1 MSRTVSIDEMDN
13 AIMEELEKYADL
25 AADELKA
32 AVKETAASV
41 RKDIQAGAPVDTG
54 KYKKSW
60 SVKNVREDSE
70 SIELVVHSR
79 NRYQIAHLLE
89 HGHAKRGGGRVAAKP
104 HIASAEQRGNEKLVQ
119 TIDKDLF
126 DRYVKHIIVHSRND
140 IRFELK
146 CGLTLRERK

>member
-1 MSRTVSIDEMDN
+1 MSRTVSIDEMEN

-119 TIDKDLF
+119 TIEQK
-126 DRYVKHIIVHSRND
+126 
-140 IRFELK
+140 LK
-146 CGLTLRERK
+146 GG

>member
-54 KYKKSW
+54 KYKKRW

-119 TIDKDLF
+119 TIEQK
-126 DRYVKHIIVHSRND
+126 
-140 IRFELK
+140 LK
-146 CGLTLRERK
+146 GG

>member
-1 MSRTVSIDEMDN
+1 
-13 AIMEELEKYADL
+13 MEELEKYADL

-119 TIDKDLF
+119 TIAQKP
-126 DRYVKHIIVHSRND
+126 K
-140 IRFELK
+140 
-146 CGLTLRERK
+146 GG

>member
-104 HIASAEQRGNEKLVQ
+104 HIASDEQRGNEKLVQ
-119 TIDKDLF
+119 TIEQK
-126 DRYVKHIIVHSRND
+126 
-140 IRFELK
+140 LK
-146 CGLTLRERK
+146 GG

>member
-1 MSRTVSIDEMDN
+1 MNRTVSIDEMDS
-13 AIMEELEKYADL
+13 AIMDELEKYAEL
-25 AADELKA
+25 ASDDLKA
-32 AVKETAASV
+32 AVNETAASV

-119 TIDKDLF
+119 TIEQK
-126 DRYVKHIIVHSRND
+126 
-140 IRFELK
+140 LK
-146 CGLTLRERK
+146 GG

>member
-25 AADELKA
+25 ATDELKA

-79 NRYQIAHLLE
+79 NRYQISHLLE

-119 TIDKDLF
+119 TIEQK
-126 DRYVKHIIVHSRND
+126 
-140 IRFELK
+140 LK
-146 CGLTLRERK
+146 GG

>member
-41 RKDIQAGAPVDTG
+41 RKDIQSGAPVDTG

-60 SVKNVREDSE
+60 SVKN
-70 SIELVVHSR
+70 
-79 NRYQIAHLLE
+79 
-89 HGHAKRGGGRVAAKP
+89 
-104 HIASAEQRGNEKLVQ
+104 
-119 TIDKDLF
+119 
-126 DRYVKHIIVHSRND
+126 
-140 IRFELK
+140 IR
-146 CGLTLRERK
+146 

>member
-41 RKDIQAGAPVDTG
+41 RKDIHAGAPVDTG

-119 TIDKDLF
+119 TIEQK
-126 DRYVKHIIVHSRND
+126 
-140 IRFELK
+140 LK
-146 CGLTLRERK
+146 GG

>member
-32 AVKETAASV
+32 AVKETPASV

-119 TIDKDLF
+119 TIEQK
-126 DRYVKHIIVHSRND
+126 
-140 IRFELK
+140 LK
-146 CGLTLRERK
+146 GG

>member
-1 MSRTVSIDEMDN
+1 MSRNVSINEMGD
-13 AIMEELEKYADL
+13 AIMEELEKYSKL
-25 AADELKA
+25 ATDDLKA

-119 TIDKDLF
+119 TIEQK
-126 DRYVKHIIVHSRND
+126 
-140 IRFELK
+140 LK
-146 CGLTLRERK
+146 GG

>member
-13 AIMEELEKYADL
+13 AIMDELEKYADL

-41 RKDIQAGAPVDTG
+41 RKDIQSGAPVDTG

-60 SVKNVREDSE
+60 SVKNIREDSE

-119 TIDKDLF
+119 TIEQK
-126 DRYVKHIIVHSRND
+126 
-140 IRFELK
+140 LK
-146 CGLTLRERK
+146 GG

>member
-25 AADELKA
+25 SADELKA

-41 RKDIQAGAPVDTG
+41 CKDIQAGAPVDTG

-119 TIDKDLF
+119 TIEQK
-126 DRYVKHIIVHSRND
+126 
-140 IRFELK
+140 LK
-146 CGLTLRERK
+146 GG

>member
-1 MSRTVSIDEMDN
+1 MNRTVSIDEMDS
-13 AIMEELEKYADL
+13 AIMDELEKYAEL
-25 AADELKA
+25 ASDDLKA

-104 HIASAEQRGNEKLVQ
+104 HIASAEQRGNEKLAQ
-119 TIDKDLF
+119 TISGESFVQNL
-126 DRYVKHIIVHSRND
+126 
-140 IRFELK
+140 
-146 CGLTLRERK
+146 

>member
-13 AIMEELEKYADL
+13 AIMDELEKYADL

-89 HGHAKRGGGRVAAKP
+89 HGHVKRGGGRVAAKP

-119 TIDKDLF
+119 TIEQK
-126 DRYVKHIIVHSRND
+126 
-140 IRFELK
+140 LK
-146 CGLTLRERK
+146 GG

>member
-1 MSRTVSIDEMDN
+1 MSRTVSIDEMDS
-13 AIMEELEKYADL
+13 AIMDELEKYADL

-119 TIDKDLF
+119 TIEQK
-126 DRYVKHIIVHSRND
+126 
-140 IRFELK
+140 LK
-146 CGLTLRERK
+146 GG

>member
-1 MSRTVSIDEMDN
+1 MNKTFQEADDLINGIMD
-13 AIMEELEKYADL
+13 ELEKYADL

-119 TIDKDLF
+119 TIEQK
-126 DRYVKHIIVHSRND
+126 
-140 IRFELK
+140 LK
-146 CGLTLRERK
+146 GG

>member
-1 MSRTVSIDEMDN
+1 MNRTVSIDEMDS
-13 AIMEELEKYADL
+13 AIMDELEKYAEL
-25 AADELKA
+25 ASDDLKA

-60 SVKNVREDSE
+60 SVKNVHEDSE
-70 SIELVVHSR
+70 SIDLVVHSR

-119 TIDKDLF
+119 TIEQK
-126 DRYVKHIIVHSRND
+126 
-140 IRFELK
+140 LK
-146 CGLTLRERK
+146 GG

>member
-13 AIMEELEKYADL
+13 AIMDELEKYADL

-41 RKDIQAGAPVDTG
+41 RKDIQSGAPVDTG

-119 TIDKDLF
+119 TIEQK
-126 DRYVKHIIVHSRND
+126 
-140 IRFELK
+140 LK
-146 CGLTLRERK
+146 GG

>member
-104 HIASAEQRGNEKLVQ
+104 HIASAEQRGKEKLVQ
-119 TIDKDLF
+119 TIEQK
-126 DRYVKHIIVHSRND
+126 
-140 IRFELK
+140 LK
-146 CGLTLRERK
+146 GG

>member
-25 AADELKA
+25 AADYLKA

-119 TIDKDLF
+119 TIEQK
-126 DRYVKHIIVHSRND
+126 
-140 IRFELK
+140 LK
-146 CGLTLRERK
+146 GG